1 MTGQCDFLR
10 KFPNFL
16 RKQGVSA
23 FSVYP
28 LSLSACQSHFPAHPS
43 SLNHLSNFNQ
53 TEGKG
58 LMDMTALWVQG
69 EKSSA
74 VRKHPNYCSQ
84 LCPKRN
90 SLATSAQPP
99 ILAGHSPMV
108 SASCTRGCPSPK
120 NGKAE

>member
-28 LSLSACQSHFPAHPS
+28 PLSLPASPISLSHPS

-53 TEGKG
+53 TEGKS

-69 EKSSA
+69 ENSSA
-74 VRKHPNYCSQ
+74 VRKHPNFCSQ
-84 LCPKRN
+84 PCPESN
-90 SLATSAQPP
+90 GLAMSAQPP
-99 ILAGHSPMV
+99 TLAGHSPMA
-108 SASCTRGCPSPK
+108 SARCTRGCPSPK
-120 NGKAE
+120 KGKGQ